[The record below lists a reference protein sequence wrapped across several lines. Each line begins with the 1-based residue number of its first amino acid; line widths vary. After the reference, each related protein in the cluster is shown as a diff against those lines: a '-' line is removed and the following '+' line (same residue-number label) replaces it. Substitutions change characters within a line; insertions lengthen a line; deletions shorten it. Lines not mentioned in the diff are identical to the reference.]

1 MELEELTRAI
11 IGAAMEVHRTLGPGF
26 LESIYGRALSRE
38 LSLRGFFTTSEFE
51 VQIRYKEFVV
61 GRHRMDLVVENKV
74 IVELKATQSI
84 AEIHLAQALSYMK
97 ATSLSV
103 SLIVNFGEP
112 SLTWKRL
119 VSTGIKSAQS
129 A

>member
-26 LESIYGRALSRE
+26 LESIYGHALSRE
-38 LSLRGFFTTSEFE
+38 LSLRGLFTTSEFE
-51 VQIRYKEFVV
+51 VQVGYKEFVV
-61 GRHRMDLVVENKV
+61 GRRMDLVVENQV
-74 IVELKATQSI
+74 IVELKATQGI
-84 AEIHLAQALSYMK
+84 AGIHLAQALSYMK
-97 ATSLSV
+97 ASSLSV

-119 VSTGIKSAQS
+119 VRTGIKSAQS